1 LIRIAVIG
9 GGVTGLTA
17 AHRLRQLLPAAEVQ
31 LFEAGSRL
39 GGALHTSHSGSLV
52 LEQGADSFLTRD
64 PVAIELCRGLG
75 LGGELIN
82 TSAAHRRALVVC
94 RGKLEPVPE
103 GFVLME
109 PRSVGGLLQSPV
121 LSWRGKLRALCEPLV
136 RPAPDASRPDH
147 DESVASFARRRL
159 GVEAYQRLVQ
169 PLLAG
174 IYVADAEQLS
184 LAATMPEFLA
194 AEREHGSLRAARRV
208 KTSDDAGAHGD
219 ASPLPSPPHQG
230 EGTGRD
236 KDSGARYGAF
246 MTLRSG
252 VGALVDA
259 LIAVQPGHAIRS
271 DTKVAAVHA
280 GPERRWVVRTVHD
293 QAEEFDGVIVTIPAR
308 QAASLFGLLDR
319 GLSDLVGQIKAA
331 SSVVVTLV
339 YGSDQIERPLDGFG
353 FVVPAIENRRI
364 LAASFPSVKFAE
376 RHPPGVAPIRVFLG
390 GALAPDMIGR
400 GDDELVAIAAGEL
413 ADLIGVRGAPRQT
426 HVARWREAMP
436 QYRVGHLQ
444 LVRQIESRVAVHDGL
459 ELAGASYRGVG
470 IPQCI
475 RSGREAAERL
485 AAQLAAR

>member
-1 LIRIAVIG
+1 MTRIAVIG
-9 GGVTGLTA
+9 GGITGLSA
-17 AHRLRQLLPAAEVQ
+17 AHRLRQLLPVADVQ
-31 LFEAGSRL
+31 LLEAGSRL
-39 GGALHTSHSGSLV
+39 GGALHTAHSGALV

-64 PVAIELCRGLG
+64 PVAIELCRELG

-109 PRSVGGLLQSPV
+109 PRDIGGLLRSKV
-121 LSWRGKLRALCEPLV
+121 LSWRGKLRVMCEPLV
-136 RPAPDASRPDH
+136 RPAPEASRLDD

-159 GVEAYQRLVQ
+159 GVEAFQRLVQ

-184 LAATMPEFLA
+184 LAATMPEFLT
-194 AEREHGSLRAARRV
+194 AEREHGSLVAARRV
-208 KTSDDAGAHGD
+208 KDGGNSEK
-219 ASPLPSPPHQG
+219 L
-230 EGTGRD
+230 E
-236 KDSGARYGAF
+236 SGARYGAF

-252 VGALVDA
+252 VGKLIDA
-259 LIAVQPGHAIRS
+259 LKSSLPGDAVRS
-271 DTKVAAVHA
+271 DTPVTTVRVDQ
-280 GPERRWVVRTVHD
+280 RRWSVRTGTEA
-293 QAEEFDGVIVTIPAR
+293 AEDFDGVIVTTPAR
-308 QAASLFGLLDR
+308 QAATLLRALDPK
-319 GLSDLVGQIKAA
+319 LSDLVGQITAA

-376 RHPPGVAPIRVFLG
+376 RHPPGVVPIRVFLG
-390 GALAPDMIGR
+390 GALAPGMVER
-400 GDDELVAIAAGEL
+400 SDEELIAIATSEL
-413 ADLIGVRGAPRQT
+413 ADLIGAHGPPRDAR
-426 HVARWREAMP
+426 VARWREAMP
-436 QYRVGHLQ
+436 QYRVGHLR
-444 LVRQIESRVAVHDGL
+444 LVRQIESRVAEHDGL
-459 ELAGASYRGVG
+459 KLAGASYRGVG

-485 AAQLAAR
+485 ADYLTAN